1 MQNLT
6 SNLRALDYSPGN
18 IVITEGTLGDTL
30 YIISEG
36 SVEVV
41 KNLDEPRELVLDTLK
56 KGEIFGEMSIIESV
70 PRSASVRALEE
81 PTRVYALHRSDLHR
95 LFKTAPTQ
103 FALLILNISR
113 DLCRRLRK
121 IDDRYAARG
130 D

>member
-1 MQNLT
+1 MLNLT
-6 SNLRALDYSPGN
+6 SNVRALDYSPGN

-36 SVEVV
+36 SVEVL
-41 KNLDEPRELVLDTLK
+41 KNLDEPRELVLDKLK

-70 PRSASVRALEE
+70 ARSASVRALEE
-81 PTRVYALHRSDLHR
+81 PTRVYALHKSDLHR
-95 LFKTAPTQ
+95 LFKTAPSQ
-103 FALLILNISR
+103 FAILILNISR

-121 IDDRYAARG
+121 IDDLYAARG

>member
-6 SNLRALDYSPGN
+6 SNLRSLDYSPGN

-41 KNLDEPRELVLDTLK
+41 KNLDEPGEIILDNLK

-70 PRSASVRALEE
+70 PRSATVRALEE
-81 PTRVYALHRSDLHR
+81 PTRVYALHKSDLHR

-121 IDDRYAARG
+121 IDDLYAARG

>member
-6 SNLRALDYSPGN
+6 SNLRALDYAPGDV
-18 IVITEGTLGDTL
+18 VITEGTLGDTL

-36 SVEVV
+36 SLEVV
-41 KNLDEPRELVLDTLK
+41 KNLDEPKELVLDTLK

-81 PTRVYALHRSDLHR
+81 PTRVYALHKSDLHR

>member
-1 MQNLT
+1 MENLT

-36 SVEVV
+36 SVEVL
-41 KNLDEPRELVLDTLK
+41 KNLDEPKELVLDTLK

-121 IDDRYAARG
+121 IDDLYAARG